1 MNKHALLL
9 LLTMLVL
16 AAGCK
21 RNTVPTVSE
30 KDISSLNIRPT
41 NFTYLT
47 TRSKI
52 NFDDGKQRIGATAN
66 IRIRKDSVI
75 WFSITP
81 GFGIEAARGL
91 VTQDSI
97 YLINKLEKEYH
108 AYSFTELS
116 RKLNV
121 VVDYKILEAALLGDP
136 IVPLNTSNKIKRNA
150 DETIVLQQQ
159 QGIDIINYFSNQTLK
174 LTKVLVQ
181 EPNSPNNL
189 MLQYADFQQVGEN
202 VLPFS
207 STVTAQYQ
215 DNQQMKATVV
225 AFQHNK
231 AEFSDT
237 PLSFPFS
244 IPDRYVRKQ

>member
-9 LLTMLVL
+9 LFATFILL
-16 AAGCK
+16 AGCK
-21 RNTVPTVSE
+21 REIIPTVSE
-30 KDISSLNIRPT
+30 SDLSNLNIRPVEF
-41 NFTYLT
+41 NYLT

-52 NFDDGKQRIGATAN
+52 NFDDGNQKIGATAT
-66 IRIRKDSVI
+66 IRIRKDSII

-91 VTQDSI
+91 VTRDS
-97 YLINKLEKEYH
+97 LFMLNKLQREYH
-108 AYSFTELS
+108 AYSFAELS

-121 VVDYKILEAALLGDP
+121 VVDYDILEAALLGDP
-136 IVPLNTSNKIKRNA
+136 ILPISTRNQVRRTE

-174 LTKVLVQ
+174 LSKVLLQ
-181 EPNSPNNL
+181 EPTSPNNL
-189 MLQYADFQQVGEN
+189 MLQYADFQQVGNN

-207 STVTAQYQ
+207 STITAQYQ
-215 DNQQMKATVV
+215 ENQQMKTTVV

-237 PLSFPFS
+237 ALEFPFS
-244 IPDRYVRKQ
+244 IPDRYVRK